1 MSSVS
6 VARGENGTE
15 HAGARAIAR
24 FFRSLGTCAMT
35 TLQGSYPYQVPIDA
49 YGNGGFRFADMS
61 HKGSL
66 LCLPSGIKAWDAS
79 AGPAALTPEDFA
91 AVLADADKIDVL
103 LFGTGPTH
111 VMPRADVRAVLSEAG
126 IGIEP
131 MTTGSAAR
139 TYNILLGERRKVA
152 AAMIAVD

>member
-1 MSSVS
+1 
-6 VARGENGTE
+6 
-15 HAGARAIAR
+15 
-24 FFRSLGTCAMT
+24 MT

-66 LCLPSGIKAWDAS
+66 LCLPSGIKAWGTTA
-79 AGPAALTPEDFA
+79 PADSMMPDDFA

-111 VMPRADVRAVLSEAG
+111 VMPAAGVRAALAEAG

-152 AAMIAVD
+152 AALIAVE